1 MNIESVRE
9 YCLSLPLVTEDF
21 PFDETTL
28 AFRIMGKIFAC
39 LDLERPEWVTMKCNA
54 DYALE
59 LREVHPEIEGA
70 WHWNK
75 KYWNQVNL
83 YGTLEDDFIQA
94 LIRHSYSEVVKK
106 LKKQERMEPTEI
118 VVDKDSQKEEDA
130 LEEENDSQKKNPEDN
145 GIDIE
150 GQPAEDTDTGIY
162 FDDSNAPESE
172 ADDEYIELD
181 GF

>member
-1 MNIESVRE
+1 MNIESIRE

-28 AFRIMGKIFAC
+28 VFRIMGKIFAC

-83 YGTLEDDFIQA
+83 YGTLEDDFIQS

-106 LKKQERMEPTEI
+106 LKKQERLEHPEIME
-118 VVDKDSQKEEDA
+118 VKE
-130 LEEENDSQKKNPEDN
+130 
-145 GIDIE
+145 
-150 GQPAEDTDTGIY
+150 
-162 FDDSNAPESE
+162 
-172 ADDEYIELD
+172 
-181 GF
+181 